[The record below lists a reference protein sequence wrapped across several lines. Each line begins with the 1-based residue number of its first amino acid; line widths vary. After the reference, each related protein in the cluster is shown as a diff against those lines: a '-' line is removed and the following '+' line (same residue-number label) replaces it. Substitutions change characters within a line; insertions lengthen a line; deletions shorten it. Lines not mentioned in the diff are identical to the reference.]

1 MDGRTLELILELNV
15 TVSVS
20 RSPKVTLPLNVEMPV
35 TLRLPLTVEVDEVKE
50 RILILV
56 PAEFLTLIVVV
67 PLLEVL

>member
-1 MDGRTLELILELNV
+1 MVSTLELNV
-15 TVSVS
+15 TVSVVA
-20 RSPKVTLPLNVEMPV
+20 SPKVTLPLNVEMPV

-56 PAEFLTLIVVV
+56 PAEFLTIIVVV